1 MSSTKLF
8 IWLQHILP
16 QHFLSRLSGHLTNSD
31 NTTLKN
37 LLIKSAIK
45 KFKISLDEAVEE
57 NPKAYPTFNDFF
69 TRKLKNDAR
78 PICDEPNSI
87 ISPAD
92 GCASQFGKITDG
104 KLIQAKG
111 KYFSLSDLL
120 GGDQKTASLLQN
132 GSFMTIYLSPS
143 DYHRVHLPFDAKLLK
158 MTYIPGK
165 LFSVN
170 LDTANNIDDL
180 FAINERVVCLFE
192 TSFGLMPVVFVG
204 ALLVASIITEW
215 HGVVAPSYNLGMK
228 TWSYENS
235 PIPFKKGD
243 DIGHFRFGST
253 VVFGLPETCKL
264 DEKLVIEQ
272 KVKMGEKVGE
282 VKG

>member
-16 QHFLSRLSGHLTNSD
+16 QHFLSRLSGNLTNSD
-31 NTTLKN
+31 NTALKN
-37 LLIKSAIK
+37 LLIKLAMK
-45 KFKISLDEAVEE
+45 KFKITLDEAIEE
-57 NPKAYPTFNDFF
+57 NPKAYQTFNDFF
-69 TRKLKNDAR
+69 TRKLKSDAR
-78 PICDEPNSI
+78 PICQDNNCI
-87 ISPAD
+87 VSPAD
-92 GCASQFGKITDG
+92 GCASQFGKINDG
-104 KLIQAKG
+104 ELIQAKG
-111 KYFSLSDLL
+111 KNFSLSDLL
-120 GGDQKTASLLQN
+120 GGDTHTAEQIKN

-180 FAINERVVCLFE
+180 FAVNERVVCLFE
-192 TSFGLMPVVFVG
+192 TSFGLMPVVLVG
-204 ALLVASIITEW
+204 AMLVASIVTEW
-215 HGVVAPSYNLGMK
+215 HGVVAPSYNLGIK
-228 TWSYENS
+228 TWSYEES

-253 VVFGLPETCKL
+253 VVFGLPESCQL
-264 DEKLVIEQ
+264 DDKLVTEQ
-272 KVKMGEKVGE
+272 KIKMGERIGE
-282 VKG
+282 FKA